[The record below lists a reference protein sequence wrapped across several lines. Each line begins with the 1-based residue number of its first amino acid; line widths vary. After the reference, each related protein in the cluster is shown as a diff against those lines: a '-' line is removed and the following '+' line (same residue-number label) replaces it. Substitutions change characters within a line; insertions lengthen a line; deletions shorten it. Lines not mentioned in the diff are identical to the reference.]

1 MPHIVDFIRA
11 LVLGGFWSDRNTT
24 DYAMAV
30 LDMIEEPHKWSKEYA
45 AWAALARP
53 SSISFTYD
61 HGRLDKVMLVSG
73 RLVDAQD
80 VINDSPELVMG
91 AFDYAVFTRNVFR

>member
-11 LVLGGFWSDRNTT
+11 MVLGGFWSDRNTT
-24 DYAMAV
+24 DFAMAI
-30 LDMIEEPHKWSKEYA
+30 LDAIQEPHKWKKEYA

-61 HGRLDKVMLVSG
+61 YGRLDKVMLVSG
-73 RLVDAQD
+73 RLVDAQTT
-80 VINDSPELVMG
+80 INDNAELVMG
-91 AFDYAVFTRNVFR
+91 AMEHGIFTRNVFR